1 MPQKPVIHIPEK
13 TKHARKNKKED
24 TPKQRDSSTLKAR
37 ALKLYMKP
45 SPNNQSLLPS
55 MQEEFGSNYTPRV
68 SSPEV
73 VQEVKT
79 ISITVSWLLVM
90 ELTTIL
96 LRTHG
101 EILGEKLV
109 TSD

>member
-1 MPQKPVIHIPEK
+1 
-13 TKHARKNKKED
+13 
-24 TPKQRDSSTLKAR
+24 
-37 ALKLYMKP
+37 
-45 SPNNQSLLPS
+45 
-55 MQEEFGSNYTPRV
+55 MQEEFGSNYIPRV